1 MSTVVNLKIND
12 EYDVIKVNN
21 TVQEAARVMKIN
33 KVPDLVVIEGEGE
46 TKRVLGIISLFE
58 IVMNVVAEG
67 LDPSTTLVHSVMYQV
82 TPISIN
88 ATVQETFELLKELNI
103 PLIPVVGNGILLG
116 VVTIG
121 DCWGFLLDQKVK

>member
-1 MSTVVNLKIND
+1 MSTVVNLKIDD
-12 EYDVIKVNN
+12 EYDVIKANN
-21 TVQEAARVMKIN
+21 TVQEASRVMKIN

-46 TKRVLGIISLFE
+46 IKRVLGIISLFE

-88 ATVQETFELLKELNI
+88 TTVQETFELLQELDI
-103 PLIPVVGNGILLG
+103 PLIPVVENGILLG